1 MNPGWLRKLSTVIT
15 HVNYTKMV
23 AHIDPQR
30 GFLHN
35 VNGMMSKHCAALE
48 CMRGEKGRGGFGLS
62 VGSRLFF
69 FFCSFHTAEN
79 KFITRLTEF
88 LSFVEGFFFI
98 YILYIDTFQLKAQ
111 CASFSG
117 LWWLERVLQEMFVPV
132 FCHT

>member
-1 MNPGWLRKLSTVIT
+1 MRAPPWLYTLSAHYSVISRATLLKGGRDQSIVMGQCFAAPFMNPGWLRKLSTVIT

-69 FFCSFHTAEN
+69 FLLFIPYGGKQVHNTFDRISQFC
-79 KFITRLTEF
+79 
-88 LSFVEGFFFI
+88 
-98 YILYIDTFQLKAQ
+98 
-111 CASFSG
+111 
-117 LWWLERVLQEMFVPV
+117 
-132 FCHT
+132 